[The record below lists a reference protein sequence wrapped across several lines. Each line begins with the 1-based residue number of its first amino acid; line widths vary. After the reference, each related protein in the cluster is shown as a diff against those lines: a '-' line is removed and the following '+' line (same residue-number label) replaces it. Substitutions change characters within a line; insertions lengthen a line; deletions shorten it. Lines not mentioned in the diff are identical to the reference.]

1 MINVLMYKK
10 DEWIYRIKVSGHAG
24 YDISGSDIV
33 CSAVSVLVINTINAI
48 EKFTGYKIN
57 CKANGWRSRILK
69 LLHMRKKSA
78 LLIKTLE
85 LGIKSIVT
93 EYGKYVK
100 LSYRR

>member
-48 EKFTGYKIN
+48 EKFTDT
-57 CKANGWRSRILK
+57 K
-69 LLHMRKKSA
+69 LIVKQTDGEVEFEITTYEEKSA